1 MNLRETYGA
10 PLMTLRCALLLLP
23 PSASLLQLCYQSLR
37 RRLRSGGSP
46 NRSALGV
53 SSHTGFDI
61 MIDLTLL

>member
-10 PLMTLRCALLLLP
+10 PLMTLRCVLLLP
-23 PSASLLQLCYQSLR
+23 PSASLLQLCYQLLR
-37 RRLRSGGSP
+37 RRLRSGGSL